1 MLARLAGMGLPAT
14 ARRPPAEPAG
24 TPCVHAASEFQSE
37 QHEAGI
43 PPAKVTELVLVLE
56 KLCFDSGASASL
68 SSSAGLGRAKG
79 SARSLRGWL
88 EEMRHRSHSAQEAD
102 FSPDSE
108 ELRSSLPS
116 SMDREGARR
125 ALRLL
130 GSPAR
135 LRPRS
140 APSVLSERRRALRCT
155 RRPEKP
161 HASARGLATLSYDVL
176 GRTDVQRA
184 SRDPRSEDSAD
195 EAWQSRGRAA
205 ASH

>member
-14 ARRPPAEPAG
+14 ARRTPAEPAG
-24 TPCVHAASEFQSE
+24 TPCVHAASKFQSD

-56 KLCFDSGASASL
+56 KLCFDSGASVSL
-68 SSSAGLGRAKG
+68 YFFCRPWSSKGLSAE
-79 SARSLRGWL
+79 SLRVTG
-88 EEMRHRSHSAQEAD
+88 RNATHRRHSAQEAD
-102 FSPDSE
+102 FSPDSN

-116 SMDREGARR
+116 STDHEGPRR

-140 APSVLSERRRALRCT
+140 APGVLSERMRALR
-155 RRPEKP
+155 
-161 HASARGLATLSYDVL
+161 
-176 GRTDVQRA
+176 
-184 SRDPRSEDSAD
+184 
-195 EAWQSRGRAA
+195 
-205 ASH
+205 